1 MMNMKTQFGDM
12 VITDDNKTIADEKLQ
27 KEINDAML
35 DNKKAEFIKPELS
48 EIPKPLDK

>member
-35 DNKKAEFIKPELS
+35 DNKKAEFIKPELL